1 MKQRER
7 AMQKLQ
13 SGLHAA
19 TVYTQQPGIS
29 LDPLIEEKKS
39 PLHDNDQEIN
49 IIGNKEI
56 PNELNNEIIIYSNT
70 SVIKD
75 QNSSQNNVNDYSS
88 KRGPKPKGEF
98 KKVTLNLDVEL
109 NRKLD
114 GYINELR
121 GKAIANGT
129 EPPNKSEWVRDL
141 IEKALHDLEIL

>member
-56 PNELNNEIIIYSNT
+56 PN
-70 SVIKD
+70 
-75 QNSSQNNVNDYSS
+75 
-88 KRGPKPKGEF
+88 
-98 KKVTLNLDVEL
+98 
-109 NRKLD
+109 
-114 GYINELR
+114 
-121 GKAIANGT
+121 
-129 EPPNKSEWVRDL
+129 
-141 IEKALHDLEIL
+141 